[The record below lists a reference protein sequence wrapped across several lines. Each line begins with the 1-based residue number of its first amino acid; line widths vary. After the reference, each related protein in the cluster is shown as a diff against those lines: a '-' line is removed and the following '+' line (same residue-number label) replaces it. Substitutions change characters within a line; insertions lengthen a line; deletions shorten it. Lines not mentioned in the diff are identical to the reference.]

1 MTLHADATG
10 TLGRWVAPTPDQ
22 EALRERYVAHLR
34 AHPDGLDRS
43 CRPDHVT
50 ASTLVVDASAEH
62 VLLTLHGKAQRWFQ
76 LGGHCEPG
84 DTTLAGAALREA
96 TEESG
101 IEGLVVDDAPVHLSE
116 HAVPFCGT
124 TDDADRPV
132 HHLDV
137 RFLAVA
143 PAGAVHQVSE
153 ESIDLRWWPVTGLP
167 DPELADLVE
176 LALVR
181 LAEGALVAGSRSD
194 QPASALDGGS
204 TRAAA
209 DQPSR

>member
-1 MTLHADATG
+1 MSLHADALALLDG
-10 TLGRWVAPTPDQ
+10 WSAPSAKQ
-22 EALRERYVAHLR
+22 ESLRERYAAHLR
-34 AHPDGLDRS
+34 THPDGLERS

-50 ASTLVVDASAEH
+50 ASTLVLDAAGEQ
-62 VLLTLHGKAQRWFQ
+62 VLLTLHAKAREWFQ
-76 LGGHCEPG
+76 LGGHCEPA

-101 IEGLVVDDAPVHLSE
+101 IAGLVVDPQPVHLSE
-116 HAVPFCGT
+116 HAVPFCGGPP
-124 TDDADRPV
+124 AGGRPV

-143 PAGAVHQVSE
+143 PAETTYVVSE
-153 ESIDLRWWPVTGLP
+153 ESVDLRWWPVERLP
-167 DPELADLVE
+167 NPELSE
-176 LALVR
+176 
-181 LAEGALVAGSRSD
+181 LVALGLSRRRRARPD
-194 QPASALDGGS
+194 RSAQSTSPLGGGS

>member
-1 MTLHADATG
+1 MTLHADARALLAG
-10 TLGRWVAPTPDQ
+10 WAAPDAGQ
-22 EALRERYVAHLR
+22 EALRERYVAHLE
-34 AHPDGLDRS
+34 ACPDGMERS

-50 ASTLVVDASAEH
+50 ASTMVVDAAGER
-62 VLLTLHGKAQRWFQ
+62 VLLTLHAKARRWFQ

-84 DTTLAGAALREA
+84 DATLAGAALREA

-101 IEGLVVDDAPVHLSE
+101 TAGLVIDPQPVHLSE

-124 TDDADRPV
+124 SDDPGRPV

-143 PAGAVHQVSE
+143 PEGAAHQASE
-153 ESIDLRWWPVTGLP
+153 ESVDLRWWPVGDLP
-167 DPELADLVE
+167 DPELAELVE
-176 LALVR
+176 RALAR
-181 LAEGALVAGSRSD
+181 LGQSTSPPG
-194 QPASALDGGS
+194 GGS
-204 TRAAA
+204 SCDAA